1 MTAGS
6 DVAIVGAGAAGLAT
20 AIFLRR
26 LDGDVQVTLLDS
38 ARRPGA
44 KIVISGGGRCN
55 VTNVTVGERD
65 FWGGRQSVIRQVL
78 RAWPVAETVAFFEGL
93 GVPLKE
99 EPGGK
104 LFPVSNRSRDVSEA
118 LLREVERCGVRLE
131 TGARVVS
138 VARAGD
144 GFRLETSGG
153 TLDAGRVVLATGGL
167 SLPKTGSDGTG
178 FAIAISL
185 GHSIVRTTPALAPLV
200 LDGSTSSPH
209 RALAGV
215 SLDVTLSIW
224 VAGNLSERLDGSL
237 LWTHFGVSGPVVLNA
252 SRHWERAVV
261 DGRPVA
267 VTVNFLGVAFDEAER
282 RFVVIAAERP
292 RATLQSALA
301 GWLPASVAGALV
313 DAIGQSR
320 EAPVAHLTRDD
331 RRRLAHALTEWP
343 LAVTA
348 SRGYNF
354 AEATAGGVSL
364 DEIRWS
370 TMESRI
376 CPGLYLTGEILD
388 VDGRIGGFNFQWAW
402 ASARVAAAAIAAS
415 GRSPRDE
422 RW

>member
-26 LDGDVQVTLLDS
+26 LDGEVQITLLES

-55 VTNVTVGERD
+55 VTNATVGERD
-65 FWGGRQSVIRQVL
+65 FWGGRRSIIRQVL
-78 RAWPVAETVAFFEGL
+78 RAWPVAETVGFFEGL

-118 LLREVERCGVRLE
+118 LLREVERCGARLE
-131 TGARVVS
+131 TGARVLS
-138 VARAGD
+138 VTRAGD

-153 TLDAGRVVLATGGL
+153 TVDARRVVLATGGL

-178 FAIAISL
+178 FAIAASL

-200 LDGSTSSPH
+200 LDASTSSPH
-209 RALAGV
+209 SALAGV

-224 VAGNLSERLDGSL
+224 VAGNLSQRLGGSL

-261 DGRPVA
+261 DGRPVSVA
-267 VTVNFLGVAFDEAER
+267 VNFLGLAFDEAER
-282 RFVVIAAERP
+282 RIAAMAAERP
-292 RATLQSALA
+292 RASLQSALA

-331 RRRLAHALTEWP
+331 CRRLAHALTEWP

-354 AEATAGGVSL
+354 AEATAGGFARRDPMVDDGVTRLSGPL
-364 DEIRWS
+364 SDR
-370 TMESRI
+370 RD
-376 CPGLYLTGEILD
+376 PGRGRPHWRLQLPMGLGE
-388 VDGRIGGFNFQWAW
+388 RT
-402 ASARVAAAAIAAS
+402 S
-415 GRSPRDE
+415 GRGGDCGRRTLRDGV
-422 RW
+422 R